1 MERFHPEMT
10 TYVRKNPKIA
20 ISAVAAITTRQRVS
34 PELGDAHAHVALR
47 RCKPAGSVHYSAV
60 RLPPALVAAGALWW
74 PLLCHAQGVSPTP
87 QPQGTPAQPE
97 EITTEA
103 YGYHFQ
109 STGTEQF
116 QPAFPS
122 RFQGPQSLSSAAN
135 GRETFDAT
143 AYLGI
148 RPWDGAEIWF
158 NPEIDQGFGLGNT
171 FGVAGYPS
179 GEAYKVGQ
187 RDPYFLI
194 QRLFLRQTINLGG
207 GLEKVDPDLNQLG
220 GSQTANRLV
229 ISAGKLSVV
238 DIFDTNKYAHD
249 PRNDFLN
256 WSVIDAG
263 AFDYAADAWGYSY
276 GAAVELY
283 YDRFAVRLGAF
294 DLSSVP
300 NGKNV
305 SPTVFGQ
312 VQFLGEIEE
321 NHSLWNQPGKLKV
334 LYWIDSGKLGLYD
347 NAVALGLATG
357 TVPSTAAVRSY
368 HTKGG
373 IVLNLEQQISPNLGM
388 FARFSLSQ
396 GNVEEDAFTD
406 INQSIQVGLSASG
419 DRWQRPHDTAGAAFV
434 VNEISHA
441 GKLYLE
447 AGGLG
452 GIVGDGALP
461 AAGPEQIFETFYS
474 VALYQ
479 DIAHITFDYQLINH
493 PAYDAARGPVS
504 VLGARLHAQF

>member
-1 MERFHPEMT
+1 MERLHPEMT
-10 TYVRKNPKIA
+10 TDVRKNPKIA
-20 ISAVAAITTRQRVS
+20 VSAVAAITTKQRAPS
-34 PELGDAHAHVALR
+34 ELADAHAHVALR
-47 RCKPAGSVHYSAV
+47 RCKAAGSVNYAAV
-60 RLPPALVAAGALWW
+60 RLPSALVMASTLRW
-74 PLLCHAQGVSPTP
+74 PLLCHAQGVAPTP

-97 EITTEA
+97 EITTET

-135 GRETFDAT
+135 GREIVDAT

-171 FGVAGYPS
+171 FGVAGYTS
-179 GEAYKVGQ
+179 GEAYK
-187 RDPYFLI
+187 
-194 QRLFLRQTINLGG
+194 
-207 GLEKVDPDLNQLG
+207 
-220 GSQTANRLV
+220 
-229 ISAGKLSVV
+229 AG
-238 DIFDTNKYAHD
+238 
-249 PRNDFLN
+249 P
-256 WSVIDAG
+256 
-263 AFDYAADAWGYSY
+263 
-276 GAAVELY
+276 
-283 YDRFAVRLGAF
+283 
-294 DLSSVP
+294 
-300 NGKNV
+300 
-305 SPTVFGQ
+305 
-312 VQFLGEIEE
+312 
-321 NHSLWNQPGKLKV
+321 
-334 LYWIDSGKLGLYD
+334 
-347 NAVALGLATG
+347 AVALGLATG

-373 IVLNLEQQISPNLGM
+373 IVPYSEQQISPNLGM

-419 DRWQRPHDTAGAAFV
+419 DRWQRPHDTVGAAFV

-452 GIVGDGALP
+452 GIIGDGALP

-474 VALYQ
+474 VALSGHRSRFVRLSIGQ
-479 DIAHITFDYQLINH
+479 PSGLRRRPWSGFGSRRSAACGVLIHGITIH
-493 PAYDAARGPVS
+493 PSMLPKRV
-504 VLGARLHAQF
+504 